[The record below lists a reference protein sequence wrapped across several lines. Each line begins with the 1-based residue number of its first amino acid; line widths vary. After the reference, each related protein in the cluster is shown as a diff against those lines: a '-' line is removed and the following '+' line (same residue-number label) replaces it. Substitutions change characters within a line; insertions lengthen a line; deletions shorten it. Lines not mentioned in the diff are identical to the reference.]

1 MWEAAGE
8 PQGLRFKTRWVP
20 HFSRSL
26 REVGF
31 VTFFRSKPSP
41 GLYERPRYFTV
52 SPTLA
57 LCVNDPPVAVTV
69 KWEPPLTAPDP
80 LISVRVE
87 DPLPGAAT
95 LAELKV
101 AVTPL
106 GSPEAESATAA
117 LKPPS
122 AAVVSFNV
130 AFAVEL
136 TVALAAL
143 GVNKKPGTFTAS
155 VCF

>member
-1 MWEAAGE
+1 
-8 PQGLRFKTRWVP
+8 
-20 HFSRSL
+20 
-26 REVGF
+26 
-31 VTFFRSKPSP
+31 
-41 GLYERPRYFTV
+41 
-52 SPTLA
+52 
-57 LCVNDPPVAVTV
+57 VTV

-117 LKPPS
+117 LKPPR

-136 TVALAAL
+136 TVALVAL
-143 GVNKKPGTFTAS
+143 GVNEKPGTFTAS